1 MLKSFKNGIKKKLRK
16 ALGIKELEDSIKR
29 LHNSISHESPQPLES
44 DNITSLLIELINSS
58 KAGSV
63 FTCQINNM
71 DLLAPVEIL
80 HLCPH
85 CIHPQPDQKLT
96 YFVET
101 RQSDWLCS
109 HLKLFYSKRIF
120 RIFPLIIVF
129 LALSTFLNFF
139 KTFCTVPW
147 DVFIS
152 DALSILGSY
161 LINHKSHG
169 IYYNGAMWSLTVEM
183 QFYLIFPVLLILFY
197 KIRNNSLKG
206 INIILISTYLA
217 IAALLRTIIAYSDV
231 LNFKLTGFLYH
242 IAQWKFDFLILGIM
256 VYFLNL
262 NLPINSKKALKLTA
276 FLLLLFP
283 LILSYQLGAG
293 LSLATQEK
301 LLYTLGYLVFGLCFF
316 GVLKIASLDK
326 DLFTIHPFIDRFVEY
341 LGSRSYS
348 IYVLHFPALVI
359 VWMIINH
366 FFSSIF
372 YINPI
377 YYGLAQAVIFMLVGI
392 PLAEISFRYIEQ
404 PAISMGEFIINKY
417 QIDKK

>member
-1 MLKSFKNGIKKKLRK
+1 MKNQDIERLRGIAIFIVLLQHLSITPPLFELFHLKSQNIPFYLGVELFFLISGYVVTRSFISKKL
-16 ALGIKELEDSIKR
+16 
-29 LHNSISHESPQPLES
+29 N
-44 DNITSLLIELINSS
+44 
-58 KAGSV
+58 
-63 FTCQINNM
+63 
-71 DLLAPVEIL
+71 
-80 HLCPH
+80 
-85 CIHPQPDQKLT
+85 
-96 YFVET
+96 
-101 RQSDWLCS
+101 
-109 HLKLFYSKRIF
+109 LKLFYSKRIF

-169 IYYNGAMWSLTVEM
+169 IYYNGAMWSLSVEM

-341 LGSRSYS
+341 LFVEYLGSRSYS

-366 FFSSIF
+366 FFFVNLLHKSHLLWACSSRNIYVSWHSTGRNIF
-372 YINPI
+372 SIH
-377 YYGLAQAVIFMLVGI
+377 
-392 PLAEISFRYIEQ
+392 
-404 PAISMGEFIINKY
+404 
-417 QIDKK
+417 